1 MSELISIIVPVYRV
15 EAYLPRCVDSI
26 LAQTYK
32 NLDIIL
38 VDDGSPDN
46 SGKICDAYA
55 EQDNRIRV
63 IHQENGGLSDA
74 RNAGIAVAKGAY
86 LTFLDSDDW
95 VPEEYI
101 TYLYNL
107 LKETGSAI
115 SLCNF
120 LKTTTEELPKSTDP
134 EMVTVM
140 RNDEILDKY
149 IDLSDDFHPQLVMAC
164 GKLFEAG
171 LFRTIR
177 FPVGRL
183 HEDEFTTY
191 KLFHFAPQTVISKK
205 QLYYYWQRED
215 SIMGATGFR
224 LQNKLDYM
232 DALAE
237 RASFFR
243 AKGRKVLSD
252 RTFKS
257 LFSEGLLTILEL
269 DERKKDTEIKEVL
282 AKLKQARNELRQ
294 DHNWKVGIFFEGYLL
309 MPKMVMVAYKAFRSL
324 KNK

>member
-1 MSELISIIVPVYRV
+1 MSELISIIVPVYKV
-15 EAYLPRCVDSI
+15 EAYLPRCIDSI
-26 LAQTYK
+26 LAQTHK

-55 EQDNRIRV
+55 EQDNRITV
-63 IHQENGGLSDA
+63 IHQANGGLSDA
-74 RNAGIAVAKGAY
+74 RNAGIAAAKGAY

-95 VPEEYI
+95 VPAEYI
-101 TYLYNL
+101 GYLYNL

-120 LKTTTEELPKSTDP
+120 LKTTTEELPQVTEP

-140 RNDEILDKY
+140 KNDAILAKY
-149 IDLSDDFHPQLVMAC
+149 IDLGDDFHPQLVMAC
-164 GKLFEAG
+164 GKLFEAS
-171 LFRTIR
+171 LFETIR

-205 QLYYYWQRED
+205 PLYYYWQRED
-215 SIMGATGFR
+215 SIMGEAGFR

-232 DALAE
+232 DALVE
-237 RASFFR
+237 RAAFFHEV
-243 AKGRKVLSD
+243 GRPELSD
-252 RTFKS
+252 RTYKS
-257 LFSEGLLTILEL
+257 LFSEALIGQSAIGCAQR
-269 DERKKDTEIKEVL
+269 DMRQKQRSAGI
-282 AKLKQARNELRQ
+282 LKQARNELETYRS
-294 DHNWKVGIFFEGYLL
+294 FEIGLYVQYL
-309 MPKMVMVAYKAFRSL
+309 PVFERPIAWAYRTYKKL
-324 KNK
+324 K

>member
-1 MSELISIIVPVYRV
+1 MSELISIIVPVYKV

-55 EQDNRIRV
+55 EKDSRITV
-63 IHQENGGLSDA
+63 IHQANGGLSDA

-95 VPEEYI
+95 VPAEY
-101 TYLYNL
+101 TDYLYNL

-120 LKTTTEELPKSTDP
+120 LKTTTEELPQMTEP

-140 RNDEILDKY
+140 KNDAILAKY
-149 IDLSDDFHPQLVMAC
+149 IDLGDDFHPQLVMAC
-164 GKLFEAG
+164 GKLFETS
-171 LFRTIR
+171 LFETIR

-191 KLFHFAPQTVISKK
+191 KLFHFAAQSVISKK

-215 SIMGATGFR
+215 SIMGAAGFS

-237 RASFFR
+237 RAAFFHEV
-243 AKGRKVLSD
+243 GRTELSG
-252 RTFKS
+252 RTYKS
-257 LFSEGLLTILEL
+257 LFSEALSVILQLE
-269 DERKKDTEIKEVL
+269 EPEETK
-282 AKLKQARNELRQ
+282 AKATVMEKLEKAHNELKRTGRVQ
-294 DHNWKVGIFFEGYLL
+294 LSLLYGSYLKFETPIAWAYRTYKKWK
-309 MPKMVMVAYKAFRSL
+309 
-324 KNK
+324 

>member
-1 MSELISIIVPVYRV
+1 MSELISIIVPVYKV
-15 EAYLPRCVDSI
+15 EAYLPRCIDSI
-26 LAQTYK
+26 LAQTHK

-55 EQDNRIRV
+55 EQDNRITV
-63 IHQENGGLSDA
+63 IHQTNGGLSDA
-74 RNAGIAVAKGAY
+74 RNAGIAAAKGAY

-95 VPEEYI
+95 IPAEYI
-101 TYLYNL
+101 GYLYNL

-120 LKTTTEELPKSTDP
+120 LKTTTEELPLVTEP

-140 RNDEILDKY
+140 KNDAILAKY
-149 IDLSDDFHPQLVMAC
+149 IDLGDDFHPQLVMAC

-171 LFRTIR
+171 LFETIR

-205 QLYYYWQRED
+205 KLYYYWQRED
-215 SIMGATGFR
+215 SIMGEAGFR

-237 RASFFR
+237 RAAFFHEV
-243 AKGRKVLSD
+243 GRPELSD
-252 RTFKS
+252 RTYKS
-257 LFSEGLLTILEL
+257 LFSEALTVIQQLENPKENEAKATVMQKL
-269 DERKKDTEIKEVL
+269 TNAHHELKRTGRSKLSFLYGSYLKFEIPIAWAYRTYKKMK
-282 AKLKQARNELRQ
+282 
-294 DHNWKVGIFFEGYLL
+294 
-309 MPKMVMVAYKAFRSL
+309 
-324 KNK
+324 